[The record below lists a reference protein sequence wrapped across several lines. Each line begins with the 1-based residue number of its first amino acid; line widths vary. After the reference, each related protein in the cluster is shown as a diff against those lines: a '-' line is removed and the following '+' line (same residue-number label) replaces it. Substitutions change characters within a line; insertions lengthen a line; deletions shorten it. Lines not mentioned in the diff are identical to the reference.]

1 MNVTL
6 PAESVSQLLVQ
17 AQRTLGVTQK
27 GLAEILGCSSRTV
40 MRHQHGDGYLLPSQY
55 EALATACHPHDAS
68 FAAVLARHAGK
79 TLIDLGLER
88 PPAPVPPP
96 APRCPA
102 PTHGHLLDSI
112 VCVAAEAMQ
121 TTPQAM
127 RPGLKAAFERV
138 VALGLTAEQ
147 VLGAMA
153 PAGGRGRG
161 KGA

>member
-1 MNVTL
+1 MNATVPTQ
-6 PAESVSQLLVQ
+6 SVSLLLIQ

-27 GLAEILGCSSRTV
+27 GLAELLGCSSRTV
-40 MRHQHGDGYLLPSQY
+40 MRYQHGGGYLLPSHY
-55 EALATACHPHDAS
+55 ETLARACHPHDAS
-68 FAAVLARHAGK
+68 FAAELARHAGK
-79 TLIDLGLER
+79 TLIELELER
-88 PPAPVPPP
+88 PPAPPTTS
-96 APRCPA
+96 A

-138 VALGLTAEQ
+138 VALGLSAEQ

-153 PAGGRGRG
+153 PTSTVKGKG